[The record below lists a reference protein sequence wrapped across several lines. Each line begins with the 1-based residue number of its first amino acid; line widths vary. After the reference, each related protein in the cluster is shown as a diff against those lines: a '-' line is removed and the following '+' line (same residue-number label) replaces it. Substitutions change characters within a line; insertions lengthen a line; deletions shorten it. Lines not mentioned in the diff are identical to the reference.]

1 KEKKLRKITSQD
13 QPTRNQEEQQQQ
25 EQHDLSPH
33 DVARNEV
40 LRETQ
45 NEHAGV
51 DADHDSDTD
60 LSEDNGV
67 TITETF
73 IPGGRIIT
81 EFVARQVIS
90 QHIAHGLGNASTTGS
105 GGGYRGGLDSQDG
118 DGNGGIDN
126 SGNVDPIKITIGE
139 ALEAAGNT
147 LHDKPVEQSDA
158 AAIQAAEAQAI
169 GLNVTMPLGIAV
181 HAQSAAD
188 ANLWATRDEDKT
200 KLSDVLSDAAGKLA
214 ADKPVERDD
223 AARVVRAEISN
234 KENARTTRTG
244 VAATMA
250 AAARLNE
257 GIEKTI

>member
-1 KEKKLRKITSQD
+1 MSQD
-13 QPTRNQEEQQQQ
+13 QPRRNQEEQQQQ

-33 DVARNEV
+33 DVPRNEV

-60 LSEDNGV
+60 LSEDNTV

-73 IPGGRIIT
+73 VPGGRIIT

-90 QHIAHGLGNASTTGS
+90 QHIAPGPGDAGTIGR
-105 GGGYRGGLDSQDG
+105 GGGYRGGLDSEGGGGDG
-118 DGNGGIDN
+118 DGSIDN
-126 SGNVDPIKITIGE
+126 SENDDPIKITIGE
-139 ALEAAGNT
+139 ALEAAGNA
-147 LHDKPVEQSDA
+147 LYDKPVEQSDA
-158 AAIQAAEAQAI
+158 AAIQVAEARAI
-169 GLNVTMPLGIAV
+169 GLNVTMPLGIAA

-188 ANLWATRDEDKT
+188 ANLWTTKDEDKA
-200 KLSDVLSDAAGKLA
+200 KLGDVLLDAASKLA

-223 AARVVRAEISN
+223 AARVVGAEISN
-234 KENARTTRTG
+234 KEDARTTRAG
-244 VAATMA
+244 VAAMMA

-257 GIEKTI
+257 DIEKKTI